1 MGVDERRRI
10 VELLVKN
17 IVIDKDEITLNLCYL
32 PSFEETTNKQRTS
45 VRAVFTAIRSA
56 SAGVRRT

>member
-1 MGVDERRRI
+1 MNVDERRRI

-32 PSFEETTNKQRTS
+32 TSFEETTNKQHTS
-45 VRAVFTAIRSA
+45 ARAVSMATPNA